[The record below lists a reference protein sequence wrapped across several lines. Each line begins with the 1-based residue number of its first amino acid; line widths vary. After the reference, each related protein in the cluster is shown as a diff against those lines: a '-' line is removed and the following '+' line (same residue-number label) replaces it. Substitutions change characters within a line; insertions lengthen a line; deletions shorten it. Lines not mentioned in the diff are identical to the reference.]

1 MLDLQSGYWQIKMSL
16 KDVRNTTLITKF
28 GPFDWNFMLFGKK
41 NAISTFSKFMI
52 EAFGEQMDKFSKVFV
67 EDLNTQYDLGRS
79 FATFLICDDE
89 IERGEPK
96 ARSQQM

>member
-52 EAFGEQMDKFSKVFV
+52 EAFGE
-67 EDLNTQYDLGRS
+67 
-79 FATFLICDDE
+79 
-89 IERGEPK
+89 
-96 ARSQQM
+96 